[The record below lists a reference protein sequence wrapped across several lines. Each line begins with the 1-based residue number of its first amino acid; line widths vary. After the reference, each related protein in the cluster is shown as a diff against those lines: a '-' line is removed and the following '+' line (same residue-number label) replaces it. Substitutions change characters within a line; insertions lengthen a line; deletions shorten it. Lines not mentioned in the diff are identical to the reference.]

1 MFKFDLTQIAVKLGG
16 HLISKGT
23 EVFDIDITRIAIDS
37 REVKKGD
44 LFVAI
49 KGENHDGADFIP
61 MAIGNGAAA
70 VLAEVESEIE
80 IPQIIVPDAWL
91 ALAEL
96 GNMARESSEASFVA
110 VTGSNGKTTVK
121 EMVKAILS
129 EVAPTHAT
137 QGNLN
142 NEIGVPLTMFELRQE
157 HRYAVVEM
165 GASKKGDIKYLTQI
179 ARPDISVVTNA
190 SAAHLQGFGDLQ
202 GVASTKGEIFESLAD
217 EGTAIINAD
226 DQFAGYWKDLSS
238 TENIITFGECSTA
251 DIRLGKVNVNGAE
264 IETPNGELNLN
275 LKLPGIHNLK
285 NAMAATAV
293 AIALNIP
300 LPTIKV
306 ALEKMGSVKGRLCF
320 QKAKAGGTVIDDSY
334 NANPAS
340 LLAGLQVLSEQDG
353 EKWLLLGDMAE
364 LGEDTEKM
372 HADAAQNAHD
382 LGVSRL
388 FACGANKEILVE
400 NFGAGAQAY
409 QDANLLIADLNQGLK
424 EGITLLVKG
433 SRMMKLDQVVD
444 GISLKS
450 ANGGAH

>member
-16 HLISKGT
+16 HLISKGA
-23 EVFDIDITRIAIDS
+23 EVFDIDIARIAIDS
-37 REVKKGD
+37 REVRKGD

-61 MAIGNGAAA
+61 MAIENGAAA
-70 VLAEVESEIE
+70 VLAEVEKDIE
-80 IPQIIVPDAWL
+80 VPQIIVGDAWL

-121 EMVKAILS
+121 EMIKTILS

-157 HRYAVVEM
+157 HKYAVVEM

-202 GVASTKGEIFESLAD
+202 GVASTKGEIFESLAE

-226 DQFAGYWKDLSS
+226 DEFAGYWKDISG

-251 DIRLGKVNVNGAE
+251 DIRLGKVDANGAE

-306 ALEKMGSVKGRLCF
+306 ALEKMGAVKGRLCF

-340 LLAGLQVLSEQDG
+340 LQAGLQVLSEQEG

-364 LGEDTEKM
+364 LGEETEKL
-372 HADAAQNAHD
+372 HADAAKSAYD
-382 LGVSRL
+382 LGVKRL
-388 FACGANKEILVE
+388 FACGTNKEILVK

-409 QDANLLIADLNQGLK
+409 QDINLLIEDLNQGLK
-424 EGITLLVKG
+424 EGVTLLVKG
-433 SRMMKLDQVVD
+433 SRMMKLDQVVS
-444 GISLKS
+444 GISLES
-450 ANGGAH
+450 GNGGAH

>member
-16 HLISKGT
+16 HLISKGA

-37 REVKKGD
+37 REVRKGD

-61 MAIGNGAAA
+61 MAIENGAAA
-70 VLAEVESEIE
+70 VLAEVEKDIE
-80 IPQIIVPDAWL
+80 VPQIIVGDAWL

-121 EMVKAILS
+121 EMIKTILS

-157 HRYAVVEM
+157 HKYAVVEM

-202 GVASTKGEIFESLAD
+202 GVASTKGEIFESLAE

-226 DQFAGYWKDLSS
+226 DEFAGYWKDISG

-251 DIRLGKVNVNGAE
+251 DIRLGKVDANGAE

-306 ALEKMGSVKGRLCF
+306 ALEKMGAVKGRLCF

-340 LLAGLQVLSEQDG
+340 LQAGLQVLSEQEG

-364 LGEDTEKM
+364 LGEETEKL
-372 HADAAQNAHD
+372 HADAAKSAYD
-382 LGVSRL
+382 LGVKRL
-388 FACGANKEILVE
+388 FACGTNKEILVK

-409 QDANLLIADLNQGLK
+409 QDINLLIEDLNQGLK
-424 EGITLLVKG
+424 EGVTLLVKG
-433 SRMMKLDQVVD
+433 SRMMKLDQVVS
-444 GISLKS
+444 GISLES
-450 ANGGAH
+450 GNGGAH

>member
-16 HLISKGT
+16 HLISKGA

-37 REVKKGD
+37 REVRKGD

-61 MAIGNGAAA
+61 MAIENGAAA
-70 VLAEVESEIE
+70 VLAEGEKDIE
-80 IPQIIVPDAWL
+80 VPQIIVGDAWL

-121 EMVKAILS
+121 EMIKTILS

-157 HRYAVVEM
+157 HKYAVVEM

-202 GVASTKGEIFESLAD
+202 GVASTKGEIFESLAE

-226 DQFAGYWKDLSS
+226 DEFAGYWKDISG

-251 DIRLGKVNVNGAE
+251 DIRLGKVDANGAE

-306 ALEKMGSVKGRLCF
+306 ALEKMGAVKGRLCF

-340 LLAGLQVLSEQDG
+340 LQAGLQVLSEQEG

-364 LGEDTEKM
+364 LGEETEKL
-372 HADAAQNAHD
+372 HADAAKSAYD
-382 LGVSRL
+382 LGVKRL
-388 FACGANKEILVE
+388 FACGTNKEILVK

-409 QDANLLIADLNQGLK
+409 QDINLLIEDLNQGLK
-424 EGITLLVKG
+424 EGVTLLVKG
-433 SRMMKLDQVVD
+433 SRMMKLDQVVS
-444 GISLKS
+444 GISLES
-450 ANGGAH
+450 GNGGAH